1 MQLLKRGVVFGPRLF
16 RDEVR
21 TFRARSRNTWQFN
34 VLPCQ
39 TAMVVLG
46 TGRRQGE
53 AVLECAHQSENQ
65 EQAGLPAA
73 EGGITRAAF
82 SVGIAVSISRVLG
95 LAREMVLARYFGAGL
110 HTDAFNIAYR
120 IPNLLRDLFAEGA
133 LSSAFI
139 PTFIRRLTQAG
150 KEQAW
155 LLANRMLNG
164 LLIILGALTLVFFF
178 GAKLF
183 VYALASGY
191 ASNPEK
197 FQLTVQMTR
206 IMSPFLLWI
215 SLAAVVMAMLNACGR
230 FFVPAMASSAFNICC
245 ILAGIFLSPILPRYG
260 LQPII
265 SMAIGALLGG
275 ISQFCVMVPSAYATG
290 FRYRFILDFSDPG
303 LRHVARLLV
312 PAVIGLSATQVNTV
326 VDSQLASLFGNGP
339 VSWLNYGF
347 RLIQLPIGVF
357 GIAIA
362 TSTLAAA
369 SHHVAVNAGEKLR
382 QTVDSSLKLAACL
395 TFPATV
401 GLITFRREIVQLLY
415 EGGLFLPEHTLETS
429 RVVVMY
435 ALGLFSYS
443 AVKILA
449 PVFYA
454 MNDSRTPVRISIVS
468 VAAKVALNFV
478 LIRPLKFLGLPL
490 ATSVASW
497 LNMVLL
503 LKHLRARTGADG
515 PMPELK
521 AYFQIVMASATM
533 GVLAWLV
540 FHGTGEFFPEG
551 SFSQNIRLGISIAVG
566 FISLFPL
573 YRIFRVAEA
582 EEIYRIASMLLR
594 RRP

>member
-1 MQLLKRGVVFGPRLF
+1 MQLLKRGVVFGPSLF

-21 TFRARSRNTWQFN
+21 TLRVRSRNTWQFN

-53 AVLECAHQSENQ
+53 AVLECAHRGEIT
-65 EQAGLPAA
+65 EPTGLPAP
-73 EGGITRAAF
+73 EDGTIHAAF
-82 SVGIAVSISRVLG
+82 SVGIAIAISRVLG
-95 LAREMVLARYFGAGL
+95 LVREMVLARYFGAGL

-139 PTFIRRLTQAG
+139 PTFIRRLTKDG

-155 LLANRMLNG
+155 LLANRILNG
-164 LLIILGALTLVFFF
+164 LLVILGVLTLVFIF

-245 ILAGIFLSPILPRYG
+245 ILAGIFLSPFLPRYG
-260 LQPII
+260 LQPIV
-265 SMAIGALLGG
+265 SMALGALVGG
-275 ISQFCVMVPSAYATG
+275 MSQFFVMVPSAYATG
-290 FRYRFILDFSDPG
+290 FRYRFTLNFSDPG
-303 LRHVARLLV
+303 LRHIAQLLV

-362 TSTLAAA
+362 TSTLTAA
-369 SHHVAVNAGEKLR
+369 SHHVAANAGEKLR

-415 EGGLFLPEHTLETS
+415 EGGRFLPEHTLETS

-435 ALGLFSYS
+435 ALGLFAYS

-454 MNDSRTPVRISIVS
+454 MNDARTPVRISVVS
-468 VAAKVALNFV
+468 VAVKIVLNFA
-478 LIRPLKFLGLPL
+478 LIRPLRFLGLPL

-503 LKHLRARTGADG
+503 LKHLRANTRVDG
-515 PMPELK
+515 PLHGVK
-521 AYFQIVMASATM
+521 AYFQIAMASITM
-533 GVLAWLV
+533 GGLAWLL
-540 FHGTGEFFPEG
+540 FHGTGKFFPEG
-551 SFSQNIRLGISIAVG
+551 SLFQNIRLAFAIASG

-582 EEIYRIASMLLR
+582 KEIYQIASILLR